1 MWYFLVIFNTK
12 IIKNTKFIITI
23 ITDTSWGRGNLGN
36 ARKKSIFLAEVFPYS
51 TINSGIFLTND
62 RSPTF
67 SQVVQVSGLGRGLPK
82 TAEAANRPKSL
93 LRWWHAQ
100 LWQLSRG
107 RMEERG
113 AHHGKATCNVFRLLM
128 TRRLQCYLL
137 NHMWLLT
144 IACTIPA
151 VTWRWRRNRDY
162 PAHQIKSFV
171 KLAENFLFLLRGL
184 TPAK

>member
-1 MWYFLVIFNTK
+1 M
-12 IIKNTKFIITI
+12 
-23 ITDTSWGRGNLGN
+23 
-36 ARKKSIFLAEVFPYS
+36 E
-51 TINSGIFLTND
+51 INSGIFLTND

-151 VTWRWRRNRDY
+151 VSWRWRRNRNY
-162 PAHQIKSFV
+162 PSAHFFLKNQPWHLLLIGDQIIHKT
-171 KLAENFLFLLRGL
+171 LLLIGSNHSPTREKILDFYSVL
-184 TPAK
+184 TAA